1 LLAILHFEC
10 KIAGMSS
17 DGENSGFIPRA
28 LEPTLQQAV
37 ADFPVIVLTGPRQS
51 GKTTLLQRL
60 FSTSHEYV
68 SLDVPDVR
76 AVAVSDPRSFL
87 ALHRPPVIFD
97 EIQSAPELLAYIKA
111 EVDSHRRRK
120 GQFILTGS
128 QNLLLS
134 QHISETLAGRAARL
148 VLLPLSLRE
157 IRREPHGPSAWE
169 RQIKASDASLP
180 GGELFDVVW
189 RYLLRGGYPELWA
202 EPGREAR
209 LWHSSYIQ
217 NYLERDVRSLRQV
230 GDLTQFQNFL
240 RALGARHGQLFNA
253 SEIARDLG
261 LAVNTVKA
269 WLSVLETSYQ
279 VTILRPYYRNA
290 GKRLVKTPKVY
301 FTDPGV
307 LCYLAGIQ
315 TQEQALGSPLGGPLF
330 EGVVL
335 GELVKAQVNQ
345 GQEPR
350 VYFWRTAAG
359 MEVDFIVENAGR
371 CIPIEAKL
379 SSTPRPKM
387 ASGIEAFVRD
397 FPESEKGFVVHSGDV
412 VLPLGEHALAL
423 PVHLL

>member
-1 LLAILHFEC
+1 MHNCIYGLERWKSRIHTESLGNHPP
-10 KIAGMSS
+10 AGC
-17 DGENSGFIPRA
+17 DGLPRGCA
-28 LEPTLQQAV
+28 
-37 ADFPVIVLTGPRQS
+37 GPRQS
-51 GKTTLLQRL
+51 GKTTLLRHL
-60 FSTSHEYV
+60 FSASHRYI

-87 ALHRPPVIFD
+87 ALHGPPVILD
-97 EIQSAPELLAYIKA
+97 EIQYAPELLAYIKA
-111 EVDSHRRRK
+111 EVDIRRHDK

-134 QHISETLAGRAARL
+134 QHISETLAGRAAML
-148 VLLPLSLRE
+148 ALFPLSLRE
-157 IRREPHGPSAWE
+157 IRGEPDRPLPWE
-169 RQIKASDASLP
+169 RQIKGSDTSSPA
-180 GGELFDVVW
+180 EDAFETVW

-202 EPGREAR
+202 EPGRDAR

-217 NYLERDVRSLRQV
+217 NYLERDVRALRQV
-230 GDLTQFQNFL
+230 GDLTQFQSFL

-253 SEIARDLG
+253 SEVARELG
-261 LAVNTVKA
+261 LAVNTIKA

-290 GKRLVKTPKVY
+290 GKRLVKSPKVY
-301 FTDPGV
+301 FTDPGI

-335 GELVKAQVNQ
+335 AELIKAQVSR

-359 MEVDFIVENAGR
+359 TEVDFVVEDAGR
-371 CIPIEAKL
+371 CIPVEARL
-379 SSTPRPKM
+379 SSTPRPRM
-387 ASGIEAFVRD
+387 ASGIEAFIRD
-397 FPESEKGFVVHSGDV
+397 FPESATGFVVHTGDL
-412 VLPLGEHALAL
+412 VLPLGERVLAL
-423 PVHLL
+423 PMHLL

>member
-1 LLAILHFEC
+1 
-10 KIAGMSS
+10 MSANKK
-17 DGENSGFIPRA
+17 NSEFIPRA
-28 LEPTLQQAV
+28 LEPTLRQAV
-37 ADFPVIVLTGPRQS
+37 ADFPVVVVTGPRQS
-51 GKTTLLQRL
+51 GKTTLLKRL
-60 FSTSHEYV
+60 FSASHEYV

-87 ALHRPPVIFD
+87 ALHTPPVIFD
-97 EIQSAPELLAYIKA
+97 EIQYVPELLAYVKA
-111 EVDSHRRRK
+111 DVDSHRQEK
-120 GQFILTGS
+120 GRFVLTGS

-148 VLLPLSLRE
+148 ALFPLSLRE
-157 IRREPHGPSAWE
+157 IRGARRRPLPWE
-169 RQIKASDASLP
+169 RQIKARDLP
-180 GGELFDVVW
+180 APVEGIFETQW
-189 RYLLRGGYPELWA
+189 RYILRGGYPELWA
-202 EPGREAR
+202 EPDREAR

-230 GDLTQFQNFL
+230 GDLTQFQVFL

-253 SEIARDLG
+253 SEIARELG
-261 LAVNTVKA
+261 LAVNTIKA

-290 GKRLVKTPKVY
+290 GKRLVKAPKVY
-301 FTDPGV
+301 FTDPGI

-335 GELVKAQVNQ
+335 GELVKAQANR

-350 VYFWRTAAG
+350 VYFWRTSAG
-359 MEVDFIVENAGR
+359 TEVDFVIEDGGR
-371 CIPIEAKL
+371 VIPIEAKL
-379 SSTPRPKM
+379 SSTPRPRM
-387 ASGIEAFVRD
+387 ADGIEAFTRD
-397 FPESEKGFVVHSGDV
+397 FPEAEKGFVVHTGDM

-423 PVHLL
+423 PLHLF